1 VFIHTLAGVTII
13 FGLLLGWL
21 WGVITSKAALAT
33 RPQADL
39 IARYQQLQQSMPQNT
54 TNIDQASGQ
63 AQYAQIAILDGFM
76 LDARVTVTYY
86 CMMGLF
92 VYLLV

>member
-1 VFIHTLAGVTII
+1 MTIM

-39 IARYQQLQQSMPQNT
+39 IARYQQLQQSMPRNT

-63 AQYAQIAILDGFM
+63 AKFAQIAILDGFM
-76 LDARVTVTYY
+76 LDTRVTVTYY